1 MKSRQKI
8 GLSNLRRA
16 DNARS
21 GTDMDGACRKRP
33 QKLASEVLVSQHRP
47 FPEALGMDELDRS
60 DDEPEL
66 APQTYIRT
74 ARLGPQ
80 TTTLCLN
87 GIARFVLPIRILR
100 RLAF

>member
-1 MKSRQKI
+1 M
-8 GLSNLRRA
+8 SNLRRA

-21 GTDMDGACRKRP
+21 GTDMDGAGRKRP
-33 QKLASEVLVSQHRP
+33 QKLASEVFVSHRP

-80 TTTLCLN
+80 TTTL
-87 GIARFVLPIRILR
+87 
-100 RLAF
+100 